1 MNREQKAENND
12 QRTKVVLLAIIILA
26 AFLRFY
32 KLGQIPP
39 SLDWDEV
46 SLAYNAKSLLQT
58 GKDEFGHSWPLS
70 IQSFNDYKPP
80 VYTYL
85 LIPVL
90 KVFGNTEFAVR
101 FPSALAGTLAVLVTY
116 FLVKELLLQAER
128 RTLNL
133 ECRASPTRNAQR
145 TTCIA
150 LISSFLLA
158 VSPWHLQFSHIA
170 FEANIGLFFFI
181 AGMWLLIR
189 AFHKNSQ
196 WSIFFSVAFMSIAM
210 MSYHSLRLVAPLLI
224 LATLLIYRKNI
235 WDLIRPG
242 PPAGGPGLY
251 WIPLILSVI
260 LTILTILTISYTVF
274 FQKVGQSRFKA
285 TSFLTI
291 YNLLTVNRDRLEKY
305 GNNPVDKI
313 INIKYFV
320 YAKQYIKGY
329 LDHFDLRFW
338 FLDGDRI
345 DRHRTP
351 DVGLLYWWEL
361 PFLVMG
367 LISLMSSTG
376 LMASKEKAVL
386 WIWFLVAPTASALT
400 GGTPSAVRSLV
411 FLPTFQIFT
420 ALGIVFVLRHLRK
433 FWVIGLLGYLVIG
446 LFEVS
451 HYFHQYYIHSS
462 LEYASAWQYGYKQM
476 VDNVMADKDN
486 YKKILITTSYDQPY
500 IYFLWYGNYDPKIW
514 INDGEFNKRFDK
526 FEFKK
531 IDRLEMSN
539 FENTLFVGTPLE
551 IPAGNLKWRVDYPNS
566 QAAFLET
573 EHL

>member
-1 MNREQKAENND
+1 MNRKPLF
-12 QRTKVVLLAIIILA
+12 TFLYFFILSCTFLLA

-46 SLAYNAKSLLQT
+46 SLVYNAQSLLQT

-90 KVFGNTEFAVR
+90 KVFGKTEFAVR
-101 FPSALAGTLAVLVTY
+101 FPSALAGTLTVLVTY
-116 FLVKELLLQAER
+116 FLVKELLAVGRVDDKLKIENCKLKIPLLA
-128 RTLNL
+128 TLL
-133 ECRASPTRNAQR
+133 V
-145 TTCIA
+145 
-150 LISSFLLA
+150 A
-158 VSPWHLQFSHIA
+158 VSPWHLQFSRIA
-170 FEANIGLFFFI
+170 FEANVGLFFFV

-189 AFHKNSQ
+189 ALHNNSG
-196 WSIFFSVAFMSIAM
+196 WSLFFSVFSMSAAL
-210 MSYHSLRLVAPLLI
+210 MSYHSLRMVVPLLVFSV
-224 LATLLIYRKNI
+224 LWIYKKEFLN
-235 WDLIRPG
+235 LIRPG

-251 WIPLILSVI
+251 WLPIILSTI

-274 FQKVGQSRFKA
+274 FQKVGQSRFEK

-291 YNLLTVNRDRLEKY
+291 DNLLTVNRDRLGKY
-305 GNNPVDKI
+305 GRNPLDKI

-320 YAKQYIKGY
+320 YAKQYVKGY

-345 DRHRTP
+345 DRHRAP
-351 DVGLLYWWEL
+351 SVGLLYWWEL
-361 PFLVMG
+361 PFLFMG
-367 LISLMSSTG
+367 LMNLIGPMSP
-376 LMASKEKAVL
+376 MAAKEKALLFL
-386 WIWFLVAPTASALT
+386 WLMLAPAASALT

-420 ALGIVFVLRHLRK
+420 A
-433 FWVIGLLGYLVIG
+433 IGLSKVLTWLSLVRASRRGGISVVLGLVSIYLFLVS
-446 LFEVS
+446 FEVA
-451 HYFHQYYIHSS
+451 HYFHQYYVHSP

-476 VDNVMADKDN
+476 VEKVMAEKGN
-486 YKKILITTSYDQPY
+486 FEKIVVTTAYDQPY
-500 IYFLWYGNYDPKIW
+500 IYFLWYGNYDPKFW
-514 INDGEFNKRFDK
+514 MNDGEFNKRFDK

-531 IDRLEMSN
+531 IEWDQFSDQQRILVISSSDE
-539 FENTLFVGTPLE
+539 TKGKPV
-551 IPAGNLKWRVDYPNS
+551 KWQINYPDGRAVFN
-566 QAAFLET
+566 AT
-573 EHL
+573 EL